1 MEKDTKVSNK
11 IFKVLV
17 VIFIVLVVLGMA
29 LSLYIKSIEK
39 KEQEAYTRSVM
50 PVIEER
56 IERFADGNKDIAS
69 VTYHFEYDGANFI
82 ELYVAD
88 TWFNSTN
95 IEKKRFAKAVRD
107 NVKAILFEE
116 GFIKADDRVGIYV
129 YSVDGIELAESNMY
143 GEIKLKD

>member
-1 MEKDTKVSNK
+1 MEKDTKASNK

-17 VIFIVLVVLGMA
+17 VIFIALVVLGMA
-29 LSLYIKSIEK
+29 LSLYIKNIEK

-56 IERFADGNKDIAS
+56 IERFVDDNKDITS
-69 VTYHFEYDGANFI
+69 ITYHFEYDGVNFI

-95 IEKKRFAKAVRD
+95 IEKKRFAKEVRD

-116 GFIKADDRVGIYV
+116 GFIKADDGVGIYV

>member
-1 MEKDTKVSNK
+1 MGKDTKTSNK
-11 IFKVLV
+11 IFKILV
-17 VIFIVLVVLGMA
+17 VIFVVLVVLVLA
-29 LSLYIKSIEK
+29 LSLYSKSVEK

-50 PVIEER
+50 PVVEER
-56 IERFADGNKDIAS
+56 IERFVDDNKDVIS
-69 VTYHFEYDGANFI
+69 ITYHFEYGGTNFI

-129 YSVDGIELAESNMY
+129 YSVDGIKLAESNMH